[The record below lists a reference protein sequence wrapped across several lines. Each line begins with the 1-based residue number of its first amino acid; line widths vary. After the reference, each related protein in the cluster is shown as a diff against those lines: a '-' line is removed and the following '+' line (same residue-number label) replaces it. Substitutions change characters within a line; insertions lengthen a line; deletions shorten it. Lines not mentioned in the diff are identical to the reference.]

1 MARKVILETHYTFTP
16 STKTI
21 SIPKTILRERLL
33 LITNVTTNTI
43 IYNFADPN
51 TGGTITNNV
60 LTLDYDTTLM
70 NDSDSLQVFL
80 DSLLTPASDEMLQS
94 VQDQTELLGRV
105 VKLLEPSSRA
115 NANGLQQVDLAASS
129 ANILQQQNITLIG
142 AVSTNIQTA
151 ESVFN
156 LQSRI
161 AYIALRQQ
169 LEFS

>member
-1 MARKVILETHYTFTP
+1 MKILFEDYTFSAASKEITLN
-16 STKTI
+16 TT
-21 SIPKTILRERLL
+21 SIIGLSQLL
-33 LITNVTTNTI
+33 IITNVSTNTI

-51 TGGTITNNV
+51 AGGTIANNV
-60 LTLDYDTTLM
+60 LTLDYDTTSM
-70 NDSDSLQVFL
+70 NDSDNLQIFL

-94 VQDQTELLGRV
+94 VQDQTEMLGRV

-115 NANGLQQVDLAASS
+115 NVNGMQQVDLAASS

-142 AVSTNIQTA
+142 AQSTSIQTA

-156 LQSRI
+156 LQSRV